1 MKGLMTRQNHRILVV
16 EDDDDIRDTLREV
29 LIAEGYEVDV
39 AKDGLDAYSKLQA
52 GEHASVV
59 LLDMMMPRMDGET
72 FLTTLKHHPELA
84 DVRVIVISGNAL
96 ARDRAEELSAAAC
109 LVKPFE
115 LDDLLGVVH
124 RFA

>member
-1 MKGLMTRQNHRILVV
+1 MTTPNQRILVV

-29 LIAEGYEVDV
+29 LIGEGYDVDV
-39 AKDGLDAYSKLQA
+39 AKDGLDAYNKLQA
-52 GEHASVV
+52 AEHASLV

-72 FLTTLKHHPELA
+72 FLTTLKGHPELA
-84 DVRVIVISGNAL
+84 DVRVIVLSGNAL
-96 ARDRAEELSAAAC
+96 ARDRAQELSAAAC

>member
-1 MKGLMTRQNHRILVV
+1 MKGLMTTPNQRILVV

-29 LIAEGYEVDV
+29 LISEGYEVDV
-39 AKDGLDAYSKLQA
+39 AKDGLDAYTKLQA
-52 GEHASVV
+52 AEHASLV

-72 FLTTLKHHPELA
+72 FLTTLKRHPELA
-84 DVRVIVISGNAL
+84 DVRVIVLSGNAL
-96 ARDRAEELSAAAC
+96 ARDRAEELAAAAC

>member
-1 MKGLMTRQNHRILVV
+1 MTTTNHRILVV

-29 LIAEGYEVDV
+29 LAAEGYEVDV
-39 AKDGLDAYSKLQA
+39 AKDGFDAFGKLQA
-52 GEHASVV
+52 AEHASVV

-72 FLTTLKHHPELA
+72 FLATLKSHPELA
-84 DVRVIVISGNAL
+84 GIHVIVISGNAR
-96 ARDRAEELSAAAC
+96 ARDRAQELSAAAC